1 MIGRALDA
9 LRPPAGG
16 PAERPP
22 RPNELR
28 REAVRAERLRRE
40 ALRGEAATSQPQ
52 SLPEER
58 RGPPAP
64 PAAVPPA
71 GRDGEPRLVAAL
83 ATRSGLRQAW
93 LLKEILGPPRALRSR
108 PGDDPGA

>member
-1 MIGRALDA
+1 MIGRALEA
-9 LRPPAGG
+9 LRRRAGG
-16 PAERPP
+16 PTERPP
-22 RPNELR
+22 RTNELR

-40 ALRGEAATSQPQ
+40 ALRGEAATSQPP
-52 SLPEER
+52 SPPEER

-83 ATRSGLRQAW
+83 GTRAGLRQAW
-93 LLKEILGPPRALRSR
+93 LLKEILGPPRALRNR
-108 PGDDPGA
+108 PGDGPEA